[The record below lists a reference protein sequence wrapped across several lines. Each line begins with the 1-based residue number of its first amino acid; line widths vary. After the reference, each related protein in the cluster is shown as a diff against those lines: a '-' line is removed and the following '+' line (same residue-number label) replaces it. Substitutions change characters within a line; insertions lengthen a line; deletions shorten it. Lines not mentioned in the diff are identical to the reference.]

1 MSTAISVEHV
11 SKEFLFKQSAPRSFQ
26 ELLVDLVKRRKRSR
40 SERFV
45 ALDDVS
51 LKIER
56 GETVGLIGPNG
67 AGKSTLLKLVSGIIE
82 PTSGRMMTHGRVG
95 ALLELGSGFH
105 PDLTGRENIYL
116 NGSILG
122 LSRAEIRD
130 KMDEIIAFAE
140 LERFIDAPVRHY
152 SSGMYVRLGFS
163 VAVHTEPDILLV
175 DEALAVGDAAF
186 QSKCLDRI
194 ADLRG
199 SGVTIILVSHD
210 LVSIQSLCDRAIW
223 LEQGRIRMQGDPVDV
238 VMAYVSSIAEK
249 EAAKNASR
257 FRAVND
263 GGRWGTGR
271 VRITQVELLG
281 ANGQPGEVFETGQPL
296 EIRLYY
302 HAPEPVE
309 EPVFGLA
316 VHHQNR
322 AHLCGPNTQV
332 GGLTIPQVQGEG
344 VISYHVPRLNLLE
357 GAYLISASVV
367 NKTNTEV
374 YDYHDR
380 LYVLQVYRGTCREL
394 YGMITLN
401 GVWNL
406 ESRTIER
413 AR

>member
-1 MSTAISVEHV
+1 VRT
-11 SKEFLFKQSAPRSFQ
+11 QN
-26 ELLVDLVKRRKRSR
+26 ELG
-40 SERFV
+40 
-45 ALDDVS
+45 ALKDVS
-51 LKIER
+51 FVIEP
-56 GETVGLIGPNG
+56 GEAVGFIGPNG
-67 AGKSTLLKLVSGIIE
+67 AGKSTLLKLIARILE
-82 PTSGRMMTHGRVG
+82 PDAGAVTVGGRVG
-95 ALLELGSGFH
+95 ALLELGAGFH

-116 NGSILG
+116 NASVMG
-122 LSRAEIRD
+122 LSRRD
-130 KMDEIIAFAE
+130 VDLRLDEIVAFSE
-140 LERFIDAPVRHY
+140 LERFIDVPVKHY
-152 SSGMYVRLGFS
+152 SSGMYVRLGFA
-163 VAVHTEPDILLV
+163 VAVHMEPEILLV
-175 DEALAVGDAAF
+175 DEALAVGDSAF

-194 ADLRG
+194 ADLQRN
-199 SGVTIILVSHD
+199 GVTIVLVSHN
-210 LVSIQSLCDRAIW
+210 LVSIQSLCDQAIW

-271 VRITQVELLG
+271 VRITRVELLG

-296 EIRLYY
+296 EIRLHY

-309 EPVFGLA
+309 EPIFGLA

-344 VISYHVPRLNLLE
+344 VISYRVPHLNLLE
-357 GAYLISASVV
+357 GAYLISVSAV

-394 YGMITLN
+394 YGMVTLN

-406 ESRTIER
+406 ES
-413 AR
+413 